1 MRLVHLKV
9 QNKKWRNMLK
19 KRYFSAKYDF
29 KTGFLCKFAIFLG
42 ILFLVIS
49 GIFLGISEFSGTSY
63 PESFLALS
71 VIMFA
76 IGIIMYFLHCQFV
89 KLGKIVDEVERG
101 NFEDIPEN

>member
-1 MRLVHLKV
+1 MF
-9 QNKKWRNMLK
+9 K
-19 KRYFSAKYDF
+19 KRYFSAKSDF

-49 GIFLGISEFSGTSY
+49 GIFLAVTEFSQTNY

-71 VIMFA
+71 IIMFA
-76 IGIIMYFLHCQFV
+76 IGIILYFFHCQFV

-101 NFEDIPEN
+101 DFEDLPEN